1 LFIKFIATRGYSMM
15 RIPVDDAMRMFLTP
29 SQHGNNELRQEQRT
43 AHRLGARV
51 TLFPIEGIL
60 PFLE

>member
-1 LFIKFIATRGYSMM
+1 MM
-15 RIPVDDAMRMFLTP
+15 RIPVDDTMRLFLTP

-51 TLFPIEGIL
+51 TLLRESCL
-60 PFLE
+60 SSNDVDVAD